1 MGLERFVL
9 WGTYCRNALEKR
21 EPYREEHLSRLSK
34 LKDEG
39 VLITLGPTKCS
50 SYVFGI
56 FEASNLDTVKKIVEE
71 DIYWQKGIWTS
82 LEVYPW
88 TQAF

>member
-1 MGLERFVL
+1 MERFVL
-9 WGTYCRNALEKR
+9 WGTYCENALEKR
-21 EPYREEHLSRLSK
+21 IPFRKEHLSRLST
-34 LKDEG
+34 LKQEG
-39 VLITLGPTKCS
+39 ILITLGPTKCS

-56 FEASNLDTVKKIVEE
+56 FEAVSLEKVRELLEE
-71 DIYWQKGIWTS
+71 DVYWKEGIWTA